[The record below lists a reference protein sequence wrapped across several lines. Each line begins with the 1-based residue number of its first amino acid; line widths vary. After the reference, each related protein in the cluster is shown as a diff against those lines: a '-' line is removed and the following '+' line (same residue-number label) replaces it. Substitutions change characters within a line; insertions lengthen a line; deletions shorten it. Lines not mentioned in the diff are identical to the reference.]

1 MDGIQ
6 LAILA
11 AATEGAKPPNLWG
24 ALGCALAYSGAIF
37 ATVDAFADYVLARGD
52 SAARRL
58 SPGMSLKFMSK
69 IVAGAI
75 TVIAAGLVLALDNN
89 FFALLTLSAGFLVA
103 VGISLGV
110 LLRSTRHARVVETP
124 VRDTPG
130 RAPGQGDSRS
140 SQA

>member
-11 AATEGAKPPNLWG
+11 ATETAKPPNLWG

-52 SAARRL
+52 SAERRL

-69 IVAGAI
+69 IIAGFI
-75 TVIAAGLVLALDNN
+75 TVLAAGLVLALDNN
-89 FFALLTLSAGFLVA
+89 YFALLTLSAGFLIA
-103 VGISLGV
+103 VGISFAV
-110 LLRSTRHARVVETP
+110 LLRSTRQSRMAGAP
-124 VRDTPG
+124 IRDGP
-130 RAPGQGDSRS
+130 D
-140 SQA
+140 

>member
-11 AATEGAKPPNLWG
+11 AATEAAKPPNLWG

-69 IVAGAI
+69 IIAGVI
-75 TVIAAGLVLALDNN
+75 TVLAAGLVLALDNN
-89 FFALLTLSAGFLVA
+89 YFALLTLSAGFLIA
-103 VGISLGV
+103 VGISFAV
-110 LLRSTRHARVVETP
+110 LLRATRQSRMAEAP
-124 VRDTPG
+124 MGDGPG
-130 RAPGQGDSRS
+130 
-140 SQA
+140 

>member
-6 LAILA
+6 LAIIA
-11 AATEGAKPPNLWG
+11 AATETAKPPNLWG

-69 IVAGAI
+69 IIAGFI
-75 TVIAAGLVLALDNN
+75 TVLAAGLVLALDNN
-89 FFALLTLSAGFLVA
+89 YFALLTLSAGFLIA
-103 VGISLGV
+103 VGISFAV
-110 LLRSTRHARVVETP
+110 LLRSTRQSRTVGAP
-124 VRDTPG
+124 VRDGP
-130 RAPGQGDSRS
+130 D
-140 SQA
+140 